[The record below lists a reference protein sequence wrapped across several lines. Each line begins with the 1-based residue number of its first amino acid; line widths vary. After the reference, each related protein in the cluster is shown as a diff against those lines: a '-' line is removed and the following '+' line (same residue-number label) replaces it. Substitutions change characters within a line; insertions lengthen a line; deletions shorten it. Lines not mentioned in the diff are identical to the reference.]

1 MKRSLYLLVA
11 LLAASALWAQ
21 QELTLPGSNFAPDS
35 RNARADGQ
43 AALLAGMFSH
53 GAAVYEFDAP
63 AGTGRFAAAV
73 QFRNLKNKWLKLYV
87 YNYGAAPVDAVAGNK
102 NLDPHWRLWQA
113 TDMAGGVWT
122 SANPEW
128 VDAGAPGGRFDF
140 LGPRNKVRLL
150 LYADGGVPW
159 IGDGRFLVQQVRLL
173 CDAPTP
179 EAAASVVPLLVTSED
194 AWVEGGYLLVK
205 GRGKQPINPDRPGD
219 ENFRRAMAQR
229 AATVVAQRN
238 LAVALGKIPR
248 SGGTAQLP
256 GIKVRDTKDLGNGE
270 VEVTIEVQ
278 LDKIPTK

>member
-1 MKRSLYLLVA
+1 MKRTFVLLAA
-11 LLAASALWAQ
+11 LLAASSLFAQ
-21 QELTLPGSNFAPDS
+21 QELALDGRAFAPDS
-35 RNARADGQ
+35 RNARADGS

-73 QFRNLKNKWLKLYV
+73 QFRNLKGKWLKLYV
-87 YNYGAAPVDAVAGNK
+87 YNYGAAPADGVTGNR
-102 NLDPHWRLWQA
+102 NLDPRWRLWQA

-140 LGPRNKVRLL
+140 LGPRSKIRLL
-150 LYADGGVPW
+150 LYADGGVPFF
-159 IGDGRFLVQQVRLL
+159 GDGRFLIEQVRIL
-173 CDAPTP
+173 CDAPSA
-179 EAAASVVPLLVTSED
+179 EAAANIVPLLVTSED

-205 GRGKQPINPDRPGD
+205 GRGKQPVNPDRPGD
-219 ENFRRAMAQR
+219 ENSRRAMAQR

-238 LAVALGKIPR
+238 LAVALGRIPR

-256 GIKVRDTKDLGNGE
+256 GIRVRETKDLGNGE
-270 VEVTIEVQ
+270 VEVTIEVP
-278 LDKIPTK
+278 LDKIPSK